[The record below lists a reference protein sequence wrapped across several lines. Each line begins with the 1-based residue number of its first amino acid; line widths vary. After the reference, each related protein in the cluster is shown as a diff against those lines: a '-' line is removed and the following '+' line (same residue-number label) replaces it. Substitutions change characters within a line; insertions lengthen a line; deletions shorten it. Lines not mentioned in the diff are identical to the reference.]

1 MTNRNYEIL
10 SGNTVVAVWK
20 NNELNIISEDLLPL
34 YLRKIQ
40 NADTWLETRAID
52 SHRANSR
59 LLKKALRLTDK
70 DDISTV
76 IHVNGA
82 TITDNYWIREIGS
95 NLTYDDVKFS
105 DDYFSNLALKG
116 NYDSFNRA
124 ANSKRSKTP
133 ELTNV
138 GSFEKCWKIRDG
150 KWWMY
155 KKASH
160 QEMFSELFVCELGKE
175 LGMNMATYERGD
187 GYIKSLDFTDAASV
201 NFEPASTFMGD
212 NEDYIDVVKALE
224 KLCPHAITDYVKMI
238 FLDTICANPDRHTN
252 NFGLLRDVKTGEL
265 IGLAPNYDNN
275 MALIARGYPSKTGNK
290 DILITMFNELM
301 DEYPNFRS
309 FIPQVVEETVKII
322 LSKLNMKVKSQLIVD
337 LVMKRYNMI
346 DN

>member
-20 NNELNIISEDLLPL
+20 NNELNIVNQDLLPL

-175 LGMNMATYERGD
+175 FGMNMATYERGD

-212 NEDYIDVVKALE
+212 NEDYVDVVKALE
-224 KLCPHAITDYVKMI
+224 KLCPHAIPDYVRMI

-252 NFGLLRDVKTGEL
+252 NFGLLRDIKTGEL

-309 FIPQVVEETVKII
+309 FIPQVTEETVKII

-346 DN
+346 DK